1 MNDLRERLA
10 RALHRADVEPRRF
23 DPHWNVH
30 KWDELTD
37 EAREYW
43 RRLADALT
51 AERERADRAEAER
64 DALRAEMAAVASVA
78 HDGGLVNLDSFS
90 ALIVVRRLTVNHWIA
105 KGSIAEATQRVR
117 VAIDARRAGE

>member
-30 KWDELTD
+30 EWPELTD

-43 RRLADALT
+43 RRLADAIMLIV
-51 AERERADRAEAER
+51 RE
-64 DALRAEMAAVASVA
+64 AVREGVEQVTMFASVD
-78 HDGGLVNLDSFS
+78 H
-90 ALIVVRRLTVNHWIA
+90 IVRRVC
-105 KGSIAEATQRVR
+105 
-117 VAIDARRAGE
+117 GE

>member
-30 KWDELTD
+30 EWPELTD

-43 RRLADALT
+43 RRLADA
-51 AERERADRAEAER
+51 
-64 DALRAEMAAVASVA
+64 MM
-78 HDGGLVNLDSFS
+78 
-90 ALIVVRRLTVNHWIA
+90 LIVR
-105 KGSIAEATQRVR
+105 
-117 VAIDARRAGE
+117 